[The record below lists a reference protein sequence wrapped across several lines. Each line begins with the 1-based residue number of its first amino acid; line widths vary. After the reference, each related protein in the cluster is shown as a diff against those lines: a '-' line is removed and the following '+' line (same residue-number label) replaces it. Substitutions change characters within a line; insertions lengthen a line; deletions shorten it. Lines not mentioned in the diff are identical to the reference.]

1 VLGLG
6 ILISTVS
13 QTQMQASS
21 MSMMLVMPFVF
32 LSGYVFPIGGM
43 PIIFQWITTLI
54 PAKYAIDILRG
65 VVLRGA
71 SVAELREPIMWLTA
85 YTIGIIGLA
94 VMRFKKTA
102 E

>member
-1 VLGLG
+1 MAKAEPLSPIEEEFWRALMRIVLSLPRR
-6 ILISTVS
+6 LDSD
-13 QTQMQASS
+13 
-21 MSMMLVMPFVF
+21 LV
-32 LSGYVFPIGGM
+32 
-43 PIIFQWITTLI
+43 
-54 PAKYAIDILRG
+54 DILRG